1 MQNLYS
7 DTQPDESGAQDA
19 SENVMRADET
29 SVVQETQEAEAFG
42 NDVQEAV
49 AFTQTVQEAGAFAQ
63 GTQTNEAFTRDVQAE
78 KVVVQAAQEEAVY
91 AGFWVR
97 LAAFL
102 LDHIIVFVILLA
114 ARLVLIPVTSL
125 TKGTFLDGNILFQY
139 SLKDILLYVVQVLYF
154 ILCTYYTGSTL
165 GKKALNLRV
174 ESAVKG
180 QELRL
185 IDVVYRETVGRFLCS
200 ISIGIGYLLV
210 ALDKEKRGIH
220 DMLSDTRVVYAKRVK
235 IYPFYAVPKP
245 VVSGG
250 NVPVRGL
257 VKPVSDNGAEG
268 SPSAGQEPSEAF
280 CPEREETA
288 DHNPSESFC
297 QEREADEGRQ
307 EE

>member
-7 DTQPDESGAQDA
+7 DTQPDESGARDVA
-19 SENVMRADET
+19 ENVIRADNT
-29 SVVQETQEAEAFG
+29 SDVQETQETEAFG
-42 NDVQEAV
+42 NDVQEAGV
-49 AFTQTVQEAGAFAQ
+49 FTQR
-63 GTQTNEAFTRDVQAE
+63 TQTNEAFTRDVQAE
-78 KVVVQAAQEEAVY
+78 KVFVQAAQEVVVY

-102 LDHIIVFVILLA
+102 LDHIIVFFILLA

-139 SLKDILLYVVQVLYF
+139 SLKDILLYAVQVLYF

-174 ESAVKG
+174 ESAAKG

-210 ALDKEKRGIH
+210 ALDKEKRGFH

-245 VVSGG
+245 VAAGG

-257 VKPVSDNGAEG
+257 VKPVSDIGAES
-268 SPSAGQEPSEAF
+268 SPSAGQEPSAAF
-280 CPEREETA
+280 CSERKETA
-288 DHNPSESFC
+288 GHNPSESFC
-297 QEREADEGRQ
+297 QEREADAGQQ

>member
-7 DTQPDESGAQDA
+7 DTQPDESGSQDA
-19 SENVMRADET
+19 AENVMRADKT
-29 SVVQETQEAEAFG
+29 SDVQETQEAEAFG
-42 NDVQEAV
+42 NDVQEAG
-49 AFTQTVQEAGAFAQ
+49 AFTQE
-63 GTQTNEAFTRDVQAE
+63 TQTNEVFTRDVQGE
-78 KVVVQAAQEEAVY
+78 GVFVQEVQEEVVY

-102 LDHIIVFVILLA
+102 LDHIIVFFILLA

-125 TKGTFLDGNILFQY
+125 TKGTFLEGNILFQY
-139 SLKDILLYVVQVLYF
+139 SLKDILLYAVQVLYF

-174 ESAVKG
+174 ESAAKG

-220 DMLSDTRVVYAKRVK
+220 DMLSDTRVIYAKRVK

-245 VVSGG
+245 VAVGG
-250 NVPVRGL
+250 NVPPRGL
-257 VKPVSDNGAEG
+257 VKPVSDNEAES

-280 CPEREETA
+280 CPERKETA

-297 QEREADEGRQ
+297 QEREIDEGQQ